1 MEQSEKIRKMSY
13 AAVLAAL
20 TGAGALLSVPLG
32 PVPFT
37 LQTFF
42 VILAGFLLGAKW
54 GFVSIAL
61 YLLLGSAGLPVFSGG
76 AAGAGHLLGPT
87 GGYLVAFP
95 FGAAVAGFLAERGDG
110 RGGVAR
116 LSLKAVGGAAASAL
130 ILVAGA
136 ARLMSFYGMSAEAAF
151 ATGIAPFVVTSLPE
165 LALAV
170 GLSES
175 LSRAGVASASEGPR
189 VRGVEERGLYG
200 VALGTGLVMSTL
212 IPWAHLSKAVS
223 VAGEEGTAATGVP
236 GYFAGGEA
244 TLSGEV
250 AGETVTATASAPSL
264 VVYGAAAAF
273 LGVVAIAL
281 SLAATKGVDET
292 RVAAAHG
299 IVGVVAA
306 GVTVA
311 AYLDVSAWSLDV
323 AHSVGYGVYLP
334 ALMGVGLTVLA
345 AHTLRVGTAS
355 TEASTA

>member
-20 TGAGALLSVPLG
+20 TGAGALLSIPLG

-37 LQTFF
+37 LQNFF
-42 VILAGFLLGAKW
+42 VILAGFVLGAKW

-61 YLLLGSAGLPVFSGG
+61 YLLLGSAGLPVFAGG
-76 AAGAGHLLGPT
+76 SAGAGHLLGPT

-95 FGAAVAGFLAERGDG
+95 FGAALAGFLAERGDG
-110 RGGVAR
+110 KSGVVR
-116 LSLKAVGGAAASAL
+116 LSLKAVGALLASWL

-151 ATGIAPFVVTSLPE
+151 AAGIAPFVVTSLPE

-189 VRGVEERGLYG
+189 VRGVEERALYG
-200 VALGTGLVMSTL
+200 IALGAGLVMSTL
-212 IPWAHLSKAVS
+212 IPWAHLSKTVS
-223 VAGEEGTAATGVP
+223 AGGEEGSVGAGVA
-236 GYFAGGEA
+236 GYFTGGET

-264 VVYGAAAAF
+264 AVYGGAAAL
-273 LGVVAIAL
+273 LGAVAVA
-281 SLAATKGVDET
+281 AAVGATKGFDES
-292 RVAAAHG
+292 RVAVAQAV
-299 IVGVVAA
+299 VGVAA
-306 GVTVA
+306 VGVTVA
-311 AYLDVSAWSLDV
+311 AYLNVSGWSLGV

-334 ALMGVGLTVLA
+334 ALMGVSLVVLA
-345 AHTLRVGTAS
+345 GYTLRVGTAS
-355 TEASTA
+355 KEAAAA